1 MTEAFLFD
9 PDLAFPIN
17 TTFWIAYLCL
27 EAAAIVQSKSSL
39 DNMLLDE
46 QEDDKSFKLQLM
58 KLQELAVSAMRKIFE
73 DSDFFKMLMN
83 LQEISPDFFLYSIS
97 IKQRK
102 TALLSL
108 IFVALENPKCASDA
122 YQLLIMSIRI
132 QDNSLLSAGD
142 LHKQLAKDELHR
154 LLLLLPFFN

>member
-46 QEDDKSFKLQLM
+46 QEDDKSFKL
-58 KLQELAVSAMRKIFE
+58 
-73 DSDFFKMLMN
+73 
-83 LQEISPDFFLYSIS
+83 
-97 IKQRK
+97 
-102 TALLSL
+102 
-108 IFVALENPKCASDA
+108 
-122 YQLLIMSIRI
+122 
-132 QDNSLLSAGD
+132 
-142 LHKQLAKDELHR
+142 
-154 LLLLLPFFN
+154 